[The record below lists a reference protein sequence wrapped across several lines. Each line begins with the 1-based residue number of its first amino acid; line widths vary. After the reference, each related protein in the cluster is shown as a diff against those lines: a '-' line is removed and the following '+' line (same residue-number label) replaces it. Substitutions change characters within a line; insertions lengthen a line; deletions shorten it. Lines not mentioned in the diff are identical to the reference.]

1 MDGTFDG
8 LMVRCFYLLLLFV
21 VAAAFFFVLVAA
33 VVLKHSKGSFFI

>member
-21 VAAAFFFVLVAA
+21 VAAAFFLFL
-33 VVLKHSKGSFFI
+33 LQPWC